1 MRPVCFV
8 KNFEIDFSG
17 VVYRNAVIL
26 GDVNNDGN
34 DELVIGNMEGTLC
47 IYKGQEPIQTIKNL
61 GLITA
66 IGIGDIMNCGSNAL
80 VVVSGDGWC
89 HIFLC
94 LNCNLNV
101 CDEGSLSKL
110 ECVHSQRV
118 PPNTKALIL
127 GDVDNDGNVELVVG
141 LTDRVV
147 RSYRWVQN
155 AASGKLV
162 CLNKWECA
170 NQIGSIT
177 LNYNAEGLPCLLIS
191 QPGGTFMR
199 IRSKTMVD
207 PSGSEEEITTME
219 VDYHPL
225 YSSQMRNPGIS
236 SEIVGSLK
244 TNLPTDK
251 KKGGTR
257 YAVATLDGSLMLVQD
272 EKVVWSLQVDH
283 QLFALSKLDVT
294 GDGQDE
300 IIASSWD
307 GQTYILDQHKKTV
320 CFHIEESISGF
331 CAGLYSLGP
340 TETLAPCFIYT
351 TFTNKVRYLCI
362 TK

>member
-118 PPNTKALIL
+118 PPNTKALKST
-127 GDVDNDGNVELVVG
+127 
-141 LTDRVV
+141 LTAGEAT
-147 RSYRWVQN
+147 S
-155 AASGKLV
+155 
-162 CLNKWECA
+162 
-170 NQIGSIT
+170 T
-177 LNYNAEGLPCLLIS
+177 LTNMAIH
-191 QPGGTFMR
+191 
-199 IRSKTMVD
+199 
-207 PSGSEEEITTME
+207 TTQ
-219 VDYHPL
+219 
-225 YSSQMRNPGIS
+225 S
-236 SEIVGSLK
+236 
-244 TNLPTDK
+244 T
-251 KKGGTR
+251 
-257 YAVATLDGSLMLVQD
+257 
-272 EKVVWSLQVDH
+272 
-283 QLFALSKLDVT
+283 
-294 GDGQDE
+294 
-300 IIASSWD
+300 IAKHS
-307 GQTYILDQHKKTV
+307 
-320 CFHIEESISGF
+320 
-331 CAGLYSLGP
+331 
-340 TETLAPCFIYT
+340 
-351 TFTNKVRYLCI
+351 
-362 TK
+362 